1 MNWLLATQHLDLST
15 FMFLYTHVALRHARS
30 AGRIIRDTDG
40 HAATRLPTR
49 GTLHMR
55 MTKRPFRQPRDAT

>member
-1 MNWLLATQHLDLST
+1 
-15 FMFLYTHVALRHARS
+15 MFLYTHVALRHARS